1 MQWMTSPARLAAAAT
16 LFGAAVAMAGCGDR
30 TRAVAPKAAIRDTVR
45 EVVGT
50 DLIGAR
56 GATERDQDK
65 IDATAAGLCS
75 AQVWTGPEC
84 RRHGERA
91 R

>member
-1 MQWMTSPARLAAAAT
+1 MRWVNLGERPAMVAI

-56 GATERDQDK
+56 GATVRDQDK
-65 IDATAAGLCS
+65 IDATAAGLCN